1 MNNEYDVPV
10 PSTICIHIYQS
21 NHKRW
26 RCNLTLQGGTQSN
39 QIRQAVGDGNFEPS
53 RLAQLADKLNNFR
66 YELQLKLT
74 DALTNQIC
82 SSKQKLD
89 KPLFAFSFFQIKCDI
104 FF

>member
-1 MNNEYDVPV
+1 MLFDKKY
-10 PSTICIHIYQS
+10 ICP
-21 NHKRW
+21 
-26 RCNLTLQGGTQSN
+26 QSN
-39 QIRQAVGDGNFEPS
+39 QIRQAVGDGNFETS
-53 RLAQLADKLNNFR
+53 RLAQLADMLNNFR